1 MSALAQLDYEKR
13 FGEYNWNTSDK
24 IDVPEI
30 FFQRHKTNHAPLDE
44 LFGGGVGGLL
54 PVSSFTMTGTK
65 GAGKSTFLLQY
76 LAKHAENGARVAYIS
91 NEEII
96 FMLSIACKRLGIDNV
111 PLVNMNDID
120 RISDELKERQTQIAI
135 LDSFPGLVTTKTK
148 RNIPQYVL
156 TKIRELTSDFQNPM
170 SIGTILHLTKAGTFK
185 GSSDICHVVD
195 INLELFLTENGR
207 RIIKTS
213 KNRTGYLKELELI
226 MTDKGYDFS
235 DNACPPTEIL
245 SSDSYYSAV
254 IRLFNEMFAVDENI
268 VQNRL
273 GLADAFSVLTEMEND
288 GMITK
293 LGSSRW
299 IKAQ

>member
-24 IDVPEI
+24 ISVPDI
-30 FFQRHKTNHAPLDE
+30 FFERHMTGHGPLDE
-44 LFGGGVGGLL
+44 LFGGEVGGLL

-76 LAKHAENGARVAYIS
+76 LAKHAANGVSVAYIS

-96 FMLSIACKRLGIDNV
+96 FMLSMACKRLGIDNV

-120 RISDELKERQTQIAI
+120 RISDELKERKTQIAI

-156 TKIRELTSDFQNPM
+156 TKIRELTSDFQNPL

-235 DNACPPTEIL
+235 NNPDETQEIVEPA
-245 SSDSYYSAV
+245 SYHSVVMAM
-254 IRLFNEMFAVDENI
+254 FNHMFAIDENEVAEKLGI
-268 VQNRL
+268 V
-273 GLADAFSVLTEMEND
+273 DPFIVLTEMENE
-288 GMITK
+288 GMLIK
-293 LGSSRW
+293 LKSNRW
-299 IKAQ
+299 IKTI